1 MIRKLAKSDFN
12 NKYLDL
18 LDQLSSTNQEN
29 ITYDKFELFI
39 NQLNNNHNIYVIE
52 KNNKIIASGT
62 LLIENKIIHNFG
74 KVGHIEDIVVDF
86 NERGSGLGKLII
98 NHLIETAKNLNCY
111 KIILNCNESN
121 VKFYEKCGFTKKE
134 LEMVIY
140 F

>member
-1 MIRKLAKSDFN
+1 MIRKLAKKDFS
-12 NKYLDL
+12 NKYFDL

>member
-1 MIRKLAKSDFN
+1 MIRKLAKKDFN
-12 NKYLDL
+12 NKYFDL

-39 NQLNNNHNIYVIE
+39 NQLNNNHNIYIIE

-86 NERGSGLGKLII
+86 NERGSGLGKLMI

-121 VKFYEKCGFTKKE
+121 VKFYEKCGFVKKE

>member
-29 ITYDKFELFI
+29 FTYDKFELFI

-86 NERGSGLGKLII
+86 NERGSGLGKLMI

>member
-29 ITYDKFELFI
+29 FTYDKFELFI

>member
-1 MIRKLAKSDFN
+1 MIRKLTKNDFN
-12 NKYLDL
+12 NKYFDL

-86 NERGSGLGKLII
+86 NERGSGLGNLII
-98 NHLIETAKNLNCY
+98 
-111 KIILNCNESN
+111 
-121 VKFYEKCGFTKKE
+121 
-134 LEMVIY
+134 
-140 F
+140 

>member
-1 MIRKLAKSDFN
+1 MIRKLAKKDFN
-12 NKYLDL
+12 NKYFDL

-121 VKFYEKCGFTKKE
+121 VKFYEKCGFIKKE

>member
-12 NKYLDL
+12 NKYFDL

-39 NQLNNNHNIYVIE
+39 NQLNNNHNIYIIE

-86 NERGSGLGKLII
+86 NERGSGLGKLMI

-121 VKFYEKCGFTKKE
+121 VKFYEKCGFVKKE

>member
-1 MIRKLAKSDFN
+1 MIRKLAKKDFN
-12 NKYLDL
+12 NKYFDL

-86 NERGSGLGKLII
+86 NERGSGLGKLMI

-121 VKFYEKCGFTKKE
+121 VKFYEKCGFIKKE

>member
-1 MIRKLAKSDFN
+1 MIRKLTKNDFN
-12 NKYLDL
+12 NKYFDL

-29 ITYDKFELFI
+29 ITYNKFELFI

-86 NERGSGLGKLII
+86 NERGSGIGKLMI
-98 NHLIETAKNLNCY
+98 NHLIEAAKNLNCY

-121 VKFYEKCGFTKKE
+121 VQFYEKCGFIKKE

>member
-121 VKFYEKCGFTKKE
+121 VKFYEKCGFVKKE

>member
-86 NERGSGLGKLII
+86 NERGSGLGKLMI

>member
-29 ITYDKFELFI
+29 FTYDKFELFI

-86 NERGSGLGKLII
+86 NERGSGLGKLMI
-98 NHLIETAKNLNCY
+98 NYLIETAKNLNCY

>member
-1 MIRKLAKSDFN
+1 MIRKLAKKDFN

-29 ITYDKFELFI
+29 FTYDKFELFI

-86 NERGSGLGKLII
+86 NERGSGLGKLMI
-98 NHLIETAKNLNCY
+98 NYLIETAKNLNCY
-111 KIILNCNESN
+111 KIILNCNE
-121 VKFYEKCGFTKKE
+121 KLITYYEKYGFSQKNVQ
-134 LEMVIY
+134 MAIY